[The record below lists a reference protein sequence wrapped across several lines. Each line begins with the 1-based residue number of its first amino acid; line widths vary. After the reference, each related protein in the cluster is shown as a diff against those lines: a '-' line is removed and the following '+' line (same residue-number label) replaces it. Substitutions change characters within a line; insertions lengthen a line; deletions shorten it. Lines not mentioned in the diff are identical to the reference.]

1 MYRIWCEEGLQRS
14 RKRVHKRG
22 MGPSEELPLRA
33 ERPNHVWTYDFM
45 EERTEGGKMRPL
57 NVLDEYTRECL
68 QIRLDKS
75 IGAQKVI
82 ATMEWLFL
90 LHGTPE

>member
-1 MYRIWCEEGLQRS
+1 
-14 RKRVHKRG
+14 
-22 MGPSEELPLRA
+22 
-33 ERPNHVWTYDFM
+33 M